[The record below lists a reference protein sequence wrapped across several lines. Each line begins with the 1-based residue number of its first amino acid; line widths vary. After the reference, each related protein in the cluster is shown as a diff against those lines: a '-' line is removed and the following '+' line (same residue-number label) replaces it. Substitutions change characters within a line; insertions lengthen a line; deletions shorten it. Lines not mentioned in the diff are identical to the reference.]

1 MRTTVLVGLAGKA
14 LEAVTLVLLITL
26 VPRLLGPADY
36 GSFAVAL
43 SIVTL
48 GSAASAL
55 GGPTWMS
62 RFVPTVAAADRAGL
76 ARALAVR
83 SARWRIGVCALAA
96 VIAVALALV
105 APDRFSALTCVFVLL
120 ALVLDVAATLVYQ
133 MGLALGRSALWS
145 LRYPIQN
152 GILVAAVPA
161 LHAGFGNEGA
171 LAGIA
176 LSAGC
181 ALALGLVVVS
191 PLRGVAGAATVPL
204 GAARFALVYGASGFF
219 VQLLHRGGIVL
230 VAVLAGSQAEAGFAA
245 VSIGVALALT
255 YVVWQ
260 AFALELPRLSGSG
273 HTSKR
278 ADASVRRLAWLA
290 LTAAVPVTIVAAI
303 VLDRLVPA
311 LAGERYRGV
320 GASLGPALAIVPLAP
335 LTSAATQI
343 SALRLRPLPRLLAAA
358 VGAACFLVVA
368 LALVSEHAAVGAATA
383 LLVGTSATAA
393 VGAVAF
399 RDLLDWRFVVA
410 SFAASLVVLGASE
423 WA

>member
-1 MRTTVLVGLAGKA
+1 MGLAGKA

-43 SIVTL
+43 SIVTV

-62 RFVPTVAAADRAGL
+62 RFVPTVAAADRPGL
-76 ARALAVR
+76 ARALAGR

-96 VIAVALALV
+96 IVAVALALV
-105 APDRFSALTCVFVLL
+105 DPGRFSPLTCVLVLL

-133 MGLALGRSALWS
+133 MGLALGRVALWT
-145 LRYPIQN
+145 LRYPVQN
-152 GILVAAVPA
+152 AILVAAVPA
-161 LHAGFGNEGA
+161 FHAAFGNAGA

-176 LSAGC
+176 LSAAC

-191 PLRGVAGAATVPL
+191 PLRGVVGSAAVPP

-219 VQLLHRGGIVL
+219 VQLLHRSGIVL
-230 VAVLAGSQAEAGFAA
+230 VALLAGSQAEAGFAA

-260 AFALELPRLSGSG
+260 AFALELPRLTGSG
-273 HTSKR
+273 HASER

-303 VLDRLVPA
+303 ALDRLVPA

-335 LTSAATQI
+335 LTSAAAQI
-343 SALRLRPLPRLLAAA
+343 SALRLRPLPRLLATA
-358 VGAACFLVVA
+358 VGAVCFLLA
-368 LALVSEHAAVGAATA
+368 AFALVPEHAAVGAVTA
-383 LLVGTSATAA
+383 LLIGTSATAA

-399 RDLLDWRFVVA
+399 RDLLDWRFVVV